1 MKCEKASIIL
11 TLMLLK
17 LWTTVL
23 WNLILAN
30 LHSLPLLNS
39 EVLRDTGTAT
49 ISFNKWRMCMI
60 VWFQRCAIV
69 LSTVISLITA
79 VAMQRN
85 EKMAL
90 MPRKW
95 MLSGLGKV
103 FMRNTV
109 IKNKNGFT
117 GPYYDSSVKGMVQI
131 GSEQSLTYTTETD
144 LKLEPFHLSNSD
156 RESMRAD
163 SFVDL
168 LPDKHVSKNC
178 QSLRSL
184 RNLWQQNME
193 K

>member
-1 MKCEKASIIL
+1 
-11 TLMLLK
+11 
-17 LWTTVL
+17 
-23 WNLILAN
+23 
-30 LHSLPLLNS
+30 
-39 EVLRDTGTAT
+39 
-49 ISFNKWRMCMI
+49 
-60 VWFQRCAIV
+60 
-69 LSTVISLITA
+69 
-79 VAMQRN
+79 
-85 EKMAL
+85 
-90 MPRKW
+90 

-117 GPYYDSSVKGMVQI
+117 GPYYDLSVKGRVQI
-131 GSEQSLTYTTETD
+131 GCEQSLTYTTETD
-144 LKLEPFHLSNSD
+144 LKLGPFHLSNSD

-168 LPDKHVSKNC
+168 FPDKHVSKNC